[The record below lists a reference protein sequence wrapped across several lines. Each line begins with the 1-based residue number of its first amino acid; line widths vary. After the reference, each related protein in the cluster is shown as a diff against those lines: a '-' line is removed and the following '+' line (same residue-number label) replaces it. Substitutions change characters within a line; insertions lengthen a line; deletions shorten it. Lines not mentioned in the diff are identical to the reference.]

1 MLLLVAFFF
10 FFSSSSFV
18 RFITPHV
25 FIFSP
30 LFFFLAFR
38 GDFVVA
44 RLMHSHVIFFLL
56 SSAVVFL
63 NFLLICHH
71 FIVSH
76 LIDAHVCA
84 CILLKKKKAIVCVCL
99 CVIRSTAPT
108 PPFFLLL
115 FLVLLLC
122 TL

>member
-1 MLLLVAFFF
+1 
-10 FFSSSSFV
+10 
-18 RFITPHV
+18 
-25 FIFSP
+25 
-30 LFFFLAFR
+30 
-38 GDFVVA
+38 
-44 RLMHSHVIFFLL
+44 MHSHVIFFLL

-84 CILLKKKKAIVCVCL
+84 CILLKKKVIVCVCL